1 MENRTPFDL
10 NDMYGLFLL
19 GYFETHFAV
28 PLAGYAAGQAV
39 VYGVLVSAMVWLAR
53 RALPQNGA
61 AQA

>member
-1 MENRTPFDL
+1 L

-53 RALPQNGA
+53 RALRQNGA